1 MIDQLSLGIAFLTGL
16 ASFLSPCVLA
26 LVPAYIGYLGGRSL
40 GNGMSGDANNRIN
53 TLIHGLVFIAG
64 FSLIFILLGL
74 TASAIGSLLLEI
86 RPWLV
91 RIGGLIVIV
100 FGLHM
105 TGIVRISLLEYD
117 LRPQTKIDQKR
128 GLLSSFLM
136 GIIFSVGWSPCTGP
150 ILGGILMLAMN
161 SANMNKGL
169 LLLTAYSMGLAIP
182 FLVAAMGIGW
192 VSGLL
197 KRFQKMTR
205 YIEIGMGI
213 LLIIIGIML
222 TLGIY
227 QLLSKFAPIINIPL

>member
-1 MIDQLSLGIAFLTGL
+1 
-16 ASFLSPCVLA
+16 
-26 LVPAYIGYLGGRSL
+26 
-40 GNGMSGDANNRIN
+40 
-53 TLIHGLVFIAG
+53 
-64 FSLIFILLGL
+64 
-74 TASAIGSLLLEI
+74 
-86 RPWLV
+86 
-91 RIGGLIVIV
+91 
-100 FGLHM
+100 
-105 TGIVRISLLEYD
+105 
-117 LRPQTKIDQKR
+117 
-128 GLLSSFLM
+128 
-136 GIIFSVGWSPCTGP
+136 
-150 ILGGILMLAMN
+150 MLAMN

>member
-1 MIDQLSLGIAFLTGL
+1 
-16 ASFLSPCVLA
+16 
-26 LVPAYIGYLGGRSL
+26 
-40 GNGMSGDANNRIN
+40 MSGDANNRIN